1 MNDSSPRPSATPIWP
16 VLLLATAL
24 AAAPVL
30 AAPPPPPAG
39 GPSPTAATG
48 GDEASLLAPAAR
60 EPFRQGLA
68 ILREGRIFPAI
79 QTMLTAWKADPQ
91 NPILLSRLGR
101 LIVEF
106 GETRLAEGRDMLA
119 RLIVLRKDTAT
130 EEERIAYARALF
142 LVEPFKLQEAETL
155 LHGIL
160 KANPQSADAL
170 TALGDLDLFRNR
182 PQSALDSFKQA
193 KTLRPA
199 DKRALFGIADALIA
213 LKKDQEALEALHT
226 ALVAAPH
233 DPWAHVRMGRGLL
246 KLGQPITASRH
257 FKLAL
262 EADPDYLPAHLAYVA
277 QLLPNVGDMTAWKH
291 LQAAQRLDPENP
303 QVYYWLG
310 YFQEMRG
317 HIDQAVENYE
327 IAETFGPQAVEVKL
341 RLARIFAGIGHSFPG
356 NVFSNED
363 FMAQKEYQLFYDGER
378 ALRLLREVQAL
389 APDHPE
395 TPFITATIDKLE
407 TSLARIEGAG
417 Q

>member
-1 MNDSSPRPSATPIWP
+1 MNHRLLRSPAGP
-16 VLLLATAL
+16 VWLFLLLAWAL
-24 AAAPVL
+24 AVSPSP
-30 AAPPPPPAG
+30 AAPPAAPGGGTNAAVAAPADEANLIAPPAR
-39 GPSPTAATG
+39 
-48 GDEASLLAPAAR
+48 EAYQ
-60 EPFRQGLA
+60 QGLA
-68 ILREGRIFPAI
+68 LLRDGRVFPAI
-79 QTMLTAWKADPQ
+79 QSMLTAWKADAQ
-91 NPILLSRLGR
+91 NPVLLSRLGR
-101 LIVEF
+101 LIAEF
-106 GETRLAEGRDMLA
+106 GETRLAEGREMLA
-119 RLIVLRKDTAT
+119 RLMVLRKDNAS
-130 EEERIAYARALF
+130 EEERVAYARTLF
-142 LVEPFKLQEAETL
+142 LVEPFKLTEAESIL
-155 LHGIL
+155 RNIL
-160 KANPQSADAL
+160 KTNPQSADAL
-170 TALGDLDLFRNR
+170 IALGDLDLFRGH
-182 PQSALDSFKQA
+182 PQNALESFKQA
-193 KTLRPA
+193 RTLRPA
-199 DKRALFGIADALIA
+199 DKRALFGIAEALIA
-213 LKKDQEALEALHT
+213 LKKEAEALDALHT
-226 ALVAAPH
+226 ALVAAPR

-317 HIDQAVENYE
+317 HIDRAVENYE
-327 IAETFGPQAVEVKL
+327 IAESFGPQAVEAKL
-341 RLARIFAGIGHSFPG
+341 RLARIFAGIGHRFPG

-395 TPFITATIDKLE
+395 TPFITATIEKLE